1 MLRVRS
7 QNSVYEQEAKFV
19 QDRITGVE
27 KHFAELCTIFGAFT
41 RKAARLRD
49 KSDELA
55 KVIQV
60 YGDSETINR
69 SMSTGLA
76 NFSAT
81 LSVVGDYRDA
91 EVQRLDAK
99 VIAPLSQYA
108 IICKHA
114 RDDVKNT
121 FAARDRE
128 FTRRRQLDK
137 VRERNPRNRQMISQA
152 ESELM
157 KASVEVSR
165 VVKGLEEQINSF
177 ERRKLHDLKSVLLDF
192 VTIELSF
199 HTKALELMT
208 KAYQDI
214 VSIDEIKDLEEFR
227 ETMRAPDSVTRLDT
241 VNRTSFRHAYS
252 LTNLANRFTS
262 SPATLQKLANR
273 EAESADSVQTGFTNS
288 SESVQVEEYADST
301 EETESESIREKPV
314 RTRHKSM

>member
-27 KHFAELCTIFGAFT
+27 KHFAKLCTIFAAFT

-49 KSDELA
+49 KSDEFA

-60 YGDSETINR
+60 YGDSKTINR

-81 LSVVGDYRDA
+81 LSVVGDYSRDA
-91 EVQRLDAK
+91 EVQRLDTK
-99 VIAPLSQYA
+99 VSAPPSQYA
-108 IICKHA
+108 MICKHA

-128 FTRRRQLDK
+128 FTERRQLDK
-137 VRERNPRNRQMISQA
+137 VRERNPRNRQMVSQA

-157 KASVEVSR
+157 KASVEMSQ

-192 VTIELSF
+192 VTIELRF
-199 HTKALELMT
+199 HRKALELLT
-208 KAYQDI
+208 KAYQD
-214 VSIDEIKDLEEFR
+214 SYPS
-227 ETMRAPDSVTRLDT
+227 T
-241 VNRTSFRHAYS
+241 
-252 LTNLANRFTS
+252 
-262 SPATLQKLANR
+262 KLKILR
-273 EAESADSVQTGFTNS
+273 
-288 SESVQVEEYADST
+288 
-301 EETESESIREKPV
+301 
-314 RTRHKSM
+314 